1 MNLILFSLMFA
12 TMCISCRST
21 MESCPVIHKSSQ
33 LTINQH
39 VVMYA
44 HVIGYCSVEEKI
56 YGPDTNIVQD
66 WIKANPNKPVYHTLW
81 GTFSFES
88 LIGMYFIHFAIG
100 TFVLACWLLILD
112 EVERTRKRQ
121 SIITLSQSESYMAAH
136 TLKFP

>member
-1 MNLILFSLMFA
+1 MNLILFSLLFGA
-12 TMCISCRST
+12 MCISCRST
-21 MESCPVIHKSSQ
+21 MESCPVIHKSSH
-33 LTINQH
+33 LTINQR

-56 YGPDTNIVQD
+56 YGLDTTIVQD

-100 TFVLACWLLILD
+100 TVVLVCWAFILD
-112 EVERTRKRQ
+112 EAERARRR
-121 SIITLSQSESYMAAH
+121 
-136 TLKFP
+136 

>member
-1 MNLILFSLMFA
+1 
-12 TMCISCRST
+12 MCISCRST

-33 LTINQH
+33 LTINQR

-66 WIKANPNKPVYHTLW
+66 WIKANPNKPVYHTIW
-81 GTFSFES
+81 
-88 LIGMYFIHFAIG
+88 G

-112 EVERTRKRQ
+112 EVKRTRKRQ
-121 SIITLSQSESYMAAH
+121 SIITLSQSESYTAAH
-136 TLKFP
+136 TSKSP

>member
-1 MNLILFSLMFA
+1 MNLILFSLLFGA
-12 TMCISCRST
+12 MCISCRST

-33 LTINQH
+33 LTINQR

-56 YGPDTNIVQD
+56 YGLDTTIVQD

-88 LIGMYFIHFAIG
+88 PFSYRGVEPYMFSS
-100 TFVLACWLLILD
+100 ILSYD
-112 EVERTRKRQ
+112 F
-121 SIITLSQSESYMAAH
+121 TLSQSESYTAVH
-136 TLKFP
+136 TSKFP

>member
-1 MNLILFSLMFA
+1 
-12 TMCISCRST
+12 

-33 LTINQH
+33 LTIREH
-39 VVMYA
+39 VVMYE

-66 WIKANPNKPVYHTLW
+66 WIKANPNKPVYHTIW

-112 EVERTRKRQ
+112 EVKRARRRQ
-121 SIITLSQSESYMAAH
+121 STVTLSQSESYTAAH
-136 TLKFP
+136 TSKSL

>member
-1 MNLILFSLMFA
+1 MNLIVFSLLLI
-12 TMCISCRST
+12 TLCISCGST

-33 LTINQH
+33 LTINQR

-66 WIKANPNKPVYHTLW
+66 WIKANPNKPVYHTIW

-88 LIGMYFIHFAIG
+88 LISMYFIHFAIG
-100 TFVLACWLLILD
+100 TFVLVFWAFILD
-112 EVERTRKRQ
+112 EAERIRRR
-121 SIITLSQSESYMAAH
+121 
-136 TLKFP
+136 

>member
-1 MNLILFSLMFA
+1 MFA

-66 WIKANPNKPVYHTLW
+66 WIKANPNKPVYHTIW

-88 LIGMYFIHFAIG
+88 LIGIYFIHFAIG

-121 SIITLSQSESYMAAH
+121 SIITLSQSESYTAAH
-136 TLKFP
+136 TSKSP

>member
-12 TMCISCRST
+12 AMCISCRST

-33 LTINQH
+33 LTINQR

-66 WIKANPNKPVYHTLW
+66 WIKANPNKPVYHTIW

-88 LIGMYFIHFAIG
+88 LIGVYFIHFAIG

-112 EVERTRKRQ
+112 EVKRTRKRQ
-121 SIITLSQSESYMAAH
+121 SIITLSQSESYTAAH
-136 TLKFP
+136 TSKFP

>member
-66 WIKANPNKPVYHTLW
+66 WIKANPNKPVYHTIW

-88 LIGMYFIHFAIG
+88 LIGIYFIHFAIG

-121 SIITLSQSESYMAAH
+121 SIITLSQSESYTAAH
-136 TLKFP
+136 TSKSP

>member
-1 MNLILFSLMFA
+1 
-12 TMCISCRST
+12 
-21 MESCPVIHKSSQ
+21 
-33 LTINQH
+33 
-39 VVMYA
+39 MYA

-66 WIKANPNKPVYHTLW
+66 WIKANPNKPVYHTIW

-88 LIGMYFIHFAIG
+88 LIGIYFIHFAIG

>member
-12 TMCISCRST
+12 AMCISCRST

-56 YGPDTNIVQD
+56 YGPDTHIVQD
-66 WIKANPNKPVYHTLW
+66 WIKANPNKPVYHTIW

-88 LIGMYFIHFAIG
+88 LIGVYFIHFAIG
-100 TFVLACWLLILD
+100 TFIVACWLLILD

-121 SIITLSQSESYMAAH
+121 SIITLSQSESYTAAH
-136 TLKFP
+136 TSKSL

>member
-66 WIKANPNKPVYHTLW
+66 WIKANPNKPVYHTIW

-88 LIGMYFIHFAIG
+88 LIGIYFIHFAIG

-112 EVERTRKRQ
+112 VVERTRKRQ
-121 SIITLSQSESYMAAH
+121 SIITLSQSESYTAAH
-136 TLKFP
+136 TSKSP

>member
-121 SIITLSQSESYMAAH
+121 SIITLSQSESYTAAH

>member
-66 WIKANPNKPVYHTLW
+66 WIKANPNKPVYHTIW

-88 LIGMYFIHFAIG
+88 LIGIYFIHFAIG